1 MGDSSESPKRDTMTM
16 FAASIIIWMRLKRE
30 QGADLASD
38 GRCHLWERVLLV
50 RAEDPDSAIQKA
62 SEFGMRDAASNSVDL
77 TDDDGKP
84 AELVF
89 MGVRKLRE
97 VEWPESATGESTDI
111 TEVSASEMEVA
122 NSDDLVKLARGSS
135 VFVQYV
141 D

>member
-1 MGDSSESPKRDTMTM
+1 MTM
-16 FAASIIIWMRLKRE
+16 FAASIIIWMRLKQER
-30 QGADLASD
+30 GADLATD
-38 GRCHLWERVLLV
+38 GPCHLWERVLLV

-77 TDDDGKP
+77 TDEDGNP

-97 VEWPESATGESTDI
+97 VEWAESATGEPTDV
-111 TEVSASEMEVA
+111 TEISASEMEVA
-122 NSDDLVKLARGSS
+122 NSDDLVKLSRGASI
-135 VFVQYV
+135 FVQYL